1 MAEVPRPLPA
11 ATPETQEFFDGLQRH
26 ELRIQRCNACGRGYF
41 YPRPFCPR
49 PGCHSRDVAWIT
61 ASGRGSLYSYVIAH
75 RGHPAFPAPYV
86 IAVVELE
93 EGGRM
98 MGNIAGLGAPTPDA
112 LPAGAAVEVV
122 FEAQTDGQVLPAFR
136 LVAAGEEVV

>member
-1 MAEVPRPLPA
+1 MVIPQRPLPA
-11 ATPETQEFFDGLQRH
+11 ATPETQEYFDGLRRH
-26 ELRIQRCNACGRGYF
+26 ELRIQRCKSCGQGYF

-49 PGCHSRDVAWIT
+49 PGCHSRDVEWIT

-75 RGHPAFPAPYV
+75 RGNPAFEAPYV

-98 MGNIAGLGAPTPDA
+98 MANITGLDGEPTPGA
-112 LPAGAAVEVV
+112 LPAGAPVEIVYEV
-122 FEAQTDGQVLPAFR
+122 HSDEVTLPAFR
-136 LVAAGEEVV
+136 LTGGR

>member
-1 MAEVPRPLPA
+1 MPETPTVPRPMPE
-11 ATPETQEFFDGLQRH
+11 ATPETREFFDGLERR

-49 PGCHSRDVAWIT
+49 PGCHSRDVSWIT

-75 RGHPAFPAPYV
+75 RGHPAFEAPYV

-98 MGNIAGLGAPTPDA
+98 MTNITGLEEPTPRA
-112 LPAGAAVEVV
+112 LPAGAPVEVM
-122 FEAQTDGQVLPAFR
+122 FEEQPDGRVLPAFR
-136 LVAAGEEVV
+136 LAEVS